1 MKKIIV
7 SGVLFISFYFIS
19 STLFAGTL
27 PMPPVFKLES
37 DQVSV
42 LKDYPLGVIDELAA
56 FSHHGQPDHKI
67 KLPNGNT
74 GWVYEIYDKKINE
87 YLEYDGTKTQI
98 IENRQYIPHR
108 SFTLVFDSSTKVVD
122 VLFDGRSFK
131 YGLSSIQVKR
141 RVNPQAQKL
150 PNYDHG
156 VHFAPGQ
163 TVNN

>member
-1 MKKIIV
+1 MEIYEVHHDGRLHVFYDRKLYKEFLELGETPFRLTRIGAGPKGQTIVFGLTKKDKKKP
-7 SGVLFISFYFIS
+7 G
-19 STLFAGTL
+19 
-27 PMPPVFKLES
+27 
-37 DQVSV
+37 SV
-42 LKDYPLGVIDELAA
+42 DA
-56 FSHHGQPDHKI
+56 I
-67 KLPNGNT
+67 K
-74 GWVYEIYDKKINE
+74 IYDKKINE

-108 SFTLVFDSSTKVVD
+108 SFTLVFDSSRKVVD

-150 PNYDHG
+150 PNYDHD